1 VAREQVTTILSQGGP
16 GAPTIELVSGRTYE
30 VMAAADTLLIA
41 SGTATLEAALLGA
54 PMVICYRVSRLTE
67 LLARALTRVQWIG
80 LPNLVSGRAVVPELI
95 QGEVTG
101 ARLAQEATRLL
112 DHPVAATAQR
122 AAFKDLRAR
131 LGEPGVG
138 LRVARAVLDTAR
150 AG

>member
-1 VAREQVTTILSQGGP
+1 VKAAGP
-16 GAPTIELVSGRTYE
+16 GIPPIELVSGRTYE

-67 LLARALTRVQWIG
+67 LIARALTRVRWIG
-80 LPNLVSGRAVVPELI
+80 LPNLVAGREIVPELI
-95 QGEVTG
+95 QGAVSG

-112 DHPVAATAQR
+112 DDPVAATAQR

-138 LRVARAVLDTAR
+138 LRAARAVLDSAR